1 MDKKTISKK
10 FIDLLE
16 IVEKL
21 RGPNGCP
28 WDQEQTHETLLPYFL
43 EETYEV
49 MESIDGKNWD
59 TLEEELGDILLHV
72 VMQAQ
77 ISKEKERFN
86 IYDSLNNVNDKLIRR
101 HPHVFGS
108 VVATDE
114 NEVLENWEEI
124 KRGEDGNKDRKS
136 PLDGIPHSLPS
147 LQRAEKIQKKASRA
161 GFDWDTTE
169 DVLPKLQEEID
180 EIEESIRNDDITEI
194 EMEIGDLLFSVVNL
208 CRFLN
213 VQSEEALRKSTR
225 KFADRFQRMETTL
238 ERTNKTF
245 KDYDLSTLDQI
256 WEQVK
261 QQEKA

>member
-1 MDKKTISKK
+1 MKNVSFDRLVDVVAT
-10 FIDLLE
+10 
-16 IVEKL
+16 L
-21 RGPNGCP
+21 RSDNGCP
-28 WDQEQTHETLLPYFL
+28 WDLAQTHESLKADLI
-43 EETYEV
+43 EEAYELI
-49 MESIDGKNWD
+49 EAIDAKVPKKICD
-59 TLEEELGDILLHV
+59 ELGDLLMQ
-72 VMQAQ
+72 VMLHSQ
-77 ISKEKERFN
+77 IATDRNEFGVDEVIENLTEK
-86 IYDSLNNVNDKLIRR
+86 LVRR

-136 PLDGIPHSLPS
+136 SLDGIPHSLPS

-213 VQSEEALRKSTR
+213 VQPEEALRKSTR

>member
-1 MDKKTISKK
+1 MKNVSFDRLV
-10 FIDLLE
+10 D
-16 IVEKL
+16 VVAML
-21 RGPNGCP
+21 RSDNGCP
-28 WDQEQTHETLLPYFL
+28 WDLAQTHESLKADLI
-43 EETYEV
+43 EEAYELI
-49 MESIDGKNWD
+49 EAIDAKVPKKICD
-59 TLEEELGDILLHV
+59 ELGDLLMQ
-72 VMQAQ
+72 VMLHSQ
-77 ISKEKERFN
+77 IATDRNEFSVDEVIEN
-86 IYDSLNNVNDKLIRR
+86 LTENLVRR

-124 KRGEDGNKDRKS
+124 KRGEEGNKDRKS
-136 PLDGIPHSLPS
+136 SLDGIPHSLPS
-147 LQRAEKIQKKASRA
+147 LQRAEKIQKRASRA
-161 GFDWDTTE
+161 GFDWDQTE

-213 VQSEEALRKSTR
+213 VQPEEALRKSTR
-225 KFADRFQRMETTL
+225 KFVDRFQRMETAL
-238 ERTNKTF
+238 ERTNKKF

>member
-1 MDKKTISKK
+1 MKNVSFDRLV
-10 FIDLLE
+10 D
-16 IVEKL
+16 VVAML
-21 RGPNGCP
+21 RSDNGCP
-28 WDQEQTHETLLPYFL
+28 WDLAQTHESLKADLI
-43 EETYEV
+43 EEAYELI
-49 MESIDGKNWD
+49 EAIDAKVPKKICD
-59 TLEEELGDILLHV
+59 ELGDLLMQ
-72 VMQAQ
+72 VMLHSQ
-77 ISKEKERFN
+77 IATDRNEFGVDEVIENLTEK
-86 IYDSLNNVNDKLIRR
+86 LVRR

-124 KRGEDGNKDRKS
+124 KRGEEGNKDRKS
-136 PLDGIPHSLPS
+136 SLDGIPHSLPS
-147 LQRAEKIQKKASRA
+147 LQRAEKIQKRASRA
-161 GFDWDTTE
+161 GFDWDQTE

-213 VQSEEALRKSTR
+213 VQPEEALRKSTR
-225 KFADRFQRMETTL
+225 KFVDRFQRMETTL

-261 QQEKA
+261 QQENA

>member
-1 MDKKTISKK
+1 MKNVSFDRLVDVVAMLRSK
-10 FIDLLE
+10 
-16 IVEKL
+16 
-21 RGPNGCP
+21 NGCP
-28 WDQEQTHETLLPYFL
+28 WDLAQTHESLKADLI
-43 EETYEV
+43 EEAYELI
-49 MESIDGKNWD
+49 EAIDAKVPKKICD
-59 TLEEELGDILLHV
+59 ELGDLLMQ
-72 VMQAQ
+72 VMLHSQ
-77 ISKEKERFN
+77 IATDRNEFGVDEVIETLTEK
-86 IYDSLNNVNDKLIRR
+86 LVRR

-136 PLDGIPHSLPS
+136 SLDGIPHSLPS

-213 VQSEEALRKSTR
+213 VQPEEALRKSTR

>member
-1 MDKKTISKK
+1 M
-10 FIDLLE
+10 
-16 IVEKL
+16 
-21 RGPNGCP
+21 
-28 WDQEQTHETLLPYFL
+28 
-43 EETYEV
+43 
-49 MESIDGKNWD
+49 
-59 TLEEELGDILLHV
+59 
-72 VMQAQ
+72 
-77 ISKEKERFN
+77 
-86 IYDSLNNVNDKLIRR
+86 
-101 HPHVFGS
+101 
-108 VVATDE
+108 
-114 NEVLENWEEI
+114 LENWEEI

-136 PLDGIPHSLPS
+136 SLDGIPHSLPS
-147 LQRAEKIQKKASRA
+147 LQRAEKIQKRASRA
-161 GFDWDTTE
+161 GFDWDQTE

-180 EIEESIRNDDITEI
+180 EIEESIRNDDIAEI

-213 VQSEEALRKSTR
+213 VQPEEALRKSTR

>member
-1 MDKKTISKK
+1 MKNVSFDRLV
-10 FIDLLE
+10 D
-16 IVEKL
+16 VVAML
-21 RGPNGCP
+21 RSDNGCP
-28 WDQEQTHETLLPYFL
+28 WDLAQTHESLKADLI
-43 EETYEV
+43 EEAYELI
-49 MESIDGKNWD
+49 EAIDAKVPKKICD
-59 TLEEELGDILLHV
+59 ELGDLLMQ
-72 VMQAQ
+72 VMLHSQ
-77 ISKEKERFN
+77 IATDRNEFSVDEVIENLTEK
-86 IYDSLNNVNDKLIRR
+86 LVRR

-136 PLDGIPHSLPS
+136 SLDGIPHSLPS

-213 VQSEEALRKSTR
+213 VQPEEALRKSTR

>member
-1 MDKKTISKK
+1 MKNVSFDRLVDVVAMLRSK
-10 FIDLLE
+10 
-16 IVEKL
+16 
-21 RGPNGCP
+21 NGCP
-28 WDQEQTHETLLPYFL
+28 WDLAQTHESLKADLI
-43 EETYEV
+43 EEAYELI
-49 MESIDGKNWD
+49 EAIDAKVPKKICD
-59 TLEEELGDILLHV
+59 ELGDLLMQ
-72 VMQAQ
+72 VMLHSQ
-77 ISKEKERFN
+77 IATDRNEFSVDEVIENLTEK
-86 IYDSLNNVNDKLIRR
+86 LVRR

-136 PLDGIPHSLPS
+136 SLDGIPHSLPS

-213 VQSEEALRKSTR
+213 VQPEEALRKSTR

>member
-1 MDKKTISKK
+1 MKNVSFDRLVDVVAMLRSK
-10 FIDLLE
+10 
-16 IVEKL
+16 
-21 RGPNGCP
+21 NGCP
-28 WDQEQTHETLLPYFL
+28 WDLAQTHESLKADLI
-43 EETYEV
+43 EEAYELI
-49 MESIDGKNWD
+49 EAIDAKVPKKICD
-59 TLEEELGDILLHV
+59 ELGDLLMQ
-72 VMQAQ
+72 VMLHSQ
-77 ISKEKERFN
+77 IATDRNEFGVDEVIENLTEK
-86 IYDSLNNVNDKLIRR
+86 LVRR

-136 PLDGIPHSLPS
+136 SLDGIPHSLPS
-147 LQRAEKIQKKASRA
+147 LQKAEKIQKKASRA

-213 VQSEEALRKSTR
+213 VQPEEALRKSTR

>member
-1 MDKKTISKK
+1 MKNVSFDRLVDVVAMLRSK
-10 FIDLLE
+10 
-16 IVEKL
+16 
-21 RGPNGCP
+21 NGCP
-28 WDQEQTHETLLPYFL
+28 WDLAQTHESLKADLI
-43 EETYEV
+43 EEAYELI
-49 MESIDGKNWD
+49 EAIDAKVPKKICD
-59 TLEEELGDILLHV
+59 ELGDLLMQ
-72 VMQAQ
+72 VMLHSQ
-77 ISKEKERFN
+77 IATDRNEFGVDEVIENLTEK
-86 IYDSLNNVNDKLIRR
+86 LVRR

-136 PLDGIPHSLPS
+136 SLDGIPHSLPS

-161 GFDWDTTE
+161 GFDWDKTE

-213 VQSEEALRKSTR
+213 VQPEEALRKSTR

>member
-1 MDKKTISKK
+1 MKNVSFDRLV
-10 FIDLLE
+10 D
-16 IVEKL
+16 VVAML
-21 RGPNGCP
+21 RSDNGCP
-28 WDQEQTHETLLPYFL
+28 WDLAQTHESLKADLI
-43 EETYEV
+43 EEAYELI
-49 MESIDGKNWD
+49 EAIDAKVPKKICD
-59 TLEEELGDILLHV
+59 ELGDLLMQ
-72 VMQAQ
+72 VMLHSQ
-77 ISKEKERFN
+77 IATDRNEFSVDEVIENLTEK
-86 IYDSLNNVNDKLIRR
+86 LVRR

-124 KRGEDGNKDRKS
+124 KRGEEGNKDRKS
-136 PLDGIPHSLPS
+136 SLDGIPHSLPS
-147 LQRAEKIQKKASRA
+147 LQRAEKIQKRASRA
-161 GFDWDTTE
+161 GFDWDQTE

-213 VQSEEALRKSTR
+213 VQPEEALRKSTR

>member
-1 MDKKTISKK
+1 MKNVSFDRLVDVVAMLRSK
-10 FIDLLE
+10 
-16 IVEKL
+16 
-21 RGPNGCP
+21 NGCP
-28 WDQEQTHETLLPYFL
+28 WDLAQTHESLKADLI
-43 EETYEV
+43 EEAYELI
-49 MESIDGKNWD
+49 EAIDAKVPKKICD
-59 TLEEELGDILLHV
+59 ELGDLLMQ
-72 VMQAQ
+72 VMLHSQ
-77 ISKEKERFN
+77 IATDRNEFGVDEVIENLTEK
-86 IYDSLNNVNDKLIRR
+86 LVRR

-136 PLDGIPHSLPS
+136 SLDGIPHSLPS

-213 VQSEEALRKSTR
+213 VQPEEALRKSTR

>member
-1 MDKKTISKK
+1 MKNVSFDRLV
-10 FIDLLE
+10 D
-16 IVEKL
+16 VVAKL
-21 RGPNGCP
+21 RSDNGCP
-28 WDQEQTHETLLPYFL
+28 WDLAQTHESLKADLI
-43 EETYEV
+43 EEAYELI
-49 MESIDGKNWD
+49 EAIDTKVPKKICD
-59 TLEEELGDILLHV
+59 ELGDLLMQ
-72 VMQAQ
+72 VMLHSQ
-77 ISKEKERFN
+77 IATDRNEFSVDEVIGNLTEK
-86 IYDSLNNVNDKLIRR
+86 LVRR

-124 KRGEDGNKDRKS
+124 KRGEEGNKDRKS
-136 PLDGIPHSLPS
+136 SLDGIPHSLPS
-147 LQRAEKIQKKASRA
+147 LQRAEKIQKRASRA
-161 GFDWDTTE
+161 GFDWDQTE

-213 VQSEEALRKSTR
+213 VQPEEALRKSTR
-225 KFADRFQRMETTL
+225 KFVDRFQRMETAL
-238 ERTNKTF
+238 ERTNKKF

>member
-1 MDKKTISKK
+1 MKNVSFDRLVDVVAMLRSK
-10 FIDLLE
+10 
-16 IVEKL
+16 
-21 RGPNGCP
+21 NGCP
-28 WDQEQTHETLLPYFL
+28 WDLAQTHESLKADLI
-43 EETYEV
+43 EEAYELI
-49 MESIDGKNWD
+49 EAIDAKVPKKICD
-59 TLEEELGDILLHV
+59 ELGDLLMQ
-72 VMQAQ
+72 VMLHSQ
-77 ISKEKERFN
+77 IATDRNEFGVDEVIENLTEK
-86 IYDSLNNVNDKLIRR
+86 LVRR

-136 PLDGIPHSLPS
+136 SLDGIPHSLPS

-213 VQSEEALRKSTR
+213 VQPEEALRKSTR

-238 ERTNKTF
+238 KRTNKTF

>member
-1 MDKKTISKK
+1 MKNVSFDRLVDVVAMLRSK
-10 FIDLLE
+10 
-16 IVEKL
+16 
-21 RGPNGCP
+21 NGCP
-28 WDQEQTHETLLPYFL
+28 WDLAQTHESLKADLI
-43 EETYEV
+43 EEAYELI
-49 MESIDGKNWD
+49 EAIDAKVPKKICD
-59 TLEEELGDILLHV
+59 ELGDLLMQ
-72 VMQAQ
+72 VMLHSQ
-77 ISKEKERFN
+77 IATDRNEFGVDEVIENLMEK
-86 IYDSLNNVNDKLIRR
+86 LVRR

-136 PLDGIPHSLPS
+136 SLDGIPHSLPS

-161 GFDWDTTE
+161 GFDWDKTE

-213 VQSEEALRKSTR
+213 VQPEEALRKSTR

>member
-1 MDKKTISKK
+1 MKNVSFDRLVDVVAMLRSK
-10 FIDLLE
+10 
-16 IVEKL
+16 
-21 RGPNGCP
+21 NGCP
-28 WDQEQTHETLLPYFL
+28 WDLAQTHESLKADLI
-43 EETYEV
+43 EEAYELI
-49 MESIDGKNWD
+49 EAIDAKVPKKICD
-59 TLEEELGDILLHV
+59 ELGDLLMQ
-72 VMQAQ
+72 VMLHSQ
-77 ISKEKERFN
+77 IATDRNEFGVDEVIENLTEK
-86 IYDSLNNVNDKLIRR
+86 LVRR

-108 VVATDE
+108 VVATNE

-136 PLDGIPHSLPS
+136 SLDGIPHSLPS
-147 LQRAEKIQKKASRA
+147 LQRAEKIQKRASRA
-161 GFDWDTTE
+161 GFDWDQTE

-213 VQSEEALRKSTR
+213 VQPEEALRKSTR
-225 KFADRFQRMETTL
+225 KFVDRFQRMETAL
-238 ERTNKTF
+238 ERTNKKF

>member
-1 MDKKTISKK
+1 MKNVSFDRLV
-10 FIDLLE
+10 D
-16 IVEKL
+16 VVAML
-21 RGPNGCP
+21 RSDNGCP
-28 WDQEQTHETLLPYFL
+28 WDLAQTHESLKADLI
-43 EETYEV
+43 EEAYELI
-49 MESIDGKNWD
+49 EAIDAKVPKKICD
-59 TLEEELGDILLHV
+59 ELGDLLMQ
-72 VMQAQ
+72 VMLHSQ
-77 ISKEKERFN
+77 IATDRNEFSVDEVIENLTEK
-86 IYDSLNNVNDKLIRR
+86 LVRR

-136 PLDGIPHSLPS
+136 SLDGIPHSLPS
-147 LQRAEKIQKKASRA
+147 LQRAEKIQKRASRA
-161 GFDWDTTE
+161 GFDWDQTE

-213 VQSEEALRKSTR
+213 VQPEEALRKSTR
-225 KFADRFQRMETTL
+225 KFVDRFQRMETAL
-238 ERTNKTF
+238 ERTNKKF

>member
-1 MDKKTISKK
+1 MKNVSFDRLVDVVAMLRSK
-10 FIDLLE
+10 
-16 IVEKL
+16 
-21 RGPNGCP
+21 NGCP
-28 WDQEQTHETLLPYFL
+28 WDLAQTHESLKADLI
-43 EETYEV
+43 EEAYELI
-49 MESIDGKNWD
+49 EAIDAKVPKKICD
-59 TLEEELGDILLHV
+59 ELGDLLMQ
-72 VMQAQ
+72 VMLHSQ
-77 ISKEKERFN
+77 IATDRNEFGVDEVIENLTEK
-86 IYDSLNNVNDKLIRR
+86 LVRR

-136 PLDGIPHSLPS
+136 SLDGIPHSLPS

-161 GFDWDTTE
+161 GFDWDKTE

-213 VQSEEALRKSTR
+213 VQPEEALRKSTR
-225 KFADRFQRMETTL
+225 NFADRFQRMETTL

>member
-1 MDKKTISKK
+1 MKNVSFDRLVDVVAMLRSK
-10 FIDLLE
+10 
-16 IVEKL
+16 
-21 RGPNGCP
+21 NGCP
-28 WDQEQTHETLLPYFL
+28 WDLAQTHESLKADLI
-43 EETYEV
+43 EEAYELI
-49 MESIDGKNWD
+49 EAIDAKVPKKICD
-59 TLEEELGDILLHV
+59 ELGDLLMQ
-72 VMQAQ
+72 VMLHSQ
-77 ISKEKERFN
+77 IATDRNEFGVDEVIENLTEK
-86 IYDSLNNVNDKLIRR
+86 LVRR

-124 KRGEDGNKDRKS
+124 KRGEEGNKDRKS
-136 PLDGIPHSLPS
+136 SLDGIPHSLPS
-147 LQRAEKIQKKASRA
+147 LQRAEKIQKRASRA
-161 GFDWDTTE
+161 GFDWDQTE

-213 VQSEEALRKSTR
+213 VQPEEALRKSTR
-225 KFADRFQRMETTL
+225 KFVDRFQRMETAL
-238 ERTNKTF
+238 ERTNKKF

>member
-1 MDKKTISKK
+1 MKNVSFDRLVDVVAMLRSK
-10 FIDLLE
+10 
-16 IVEKL
+16 
-21 RGPNGCP
+21 NGCP
-28 WDQEQTHETLLPYFL
+28 WDLAQTHESLKADLI
-43 EETYEV
+43 EEAYELI
-49 MESIDGKNWD
+49 EAIDAKVPKKICD
-59 TLEEELGDILLHV
+59 ELGDLLMQ
-72 VMQAQ
+72 VMLHSQ
-77 ISKEKERFN
+77 IATDRNEFGVDEVIENLTEK
-86 IYDSLNNVNDKLIRR
+86 LVRR

-124 KRGEDGNKDRKS
+124 KRGEEGNKDRKS
-136 PLDGIPHSLPS
+136 SLDGIPHSLPS
-147 LQRAEKIQKKASRA
+147 LQRAEKIQKRASRA
-161 GFDWDTTE
+161 GFDWDQTE

-213 VQSEEALRKSTR
+213 VQPEEALRKSTR

>member
-1 MDKKTISKK
+1 MKNVSFDRLVDVVAMLRSK
-10 FIDLLE
+10 
-16 IVEKL
+16 
-21 RGPNGCP
+21 NGCP
-28 WDQEQTHETLLPYFL
+28 WDLAQTHESLKADLI
-43 EETYEV
+43 EEAYELI
-49 MESIDGKNWD
+49 EAIDAKVPKKICD
-59 TLEEELGDILLHV
+59 ELGDLLMQ
-72 VMQAQ
+72 VMLHSQ
-77 ISKEKERFN
+77 IATDRNEFGVDEVIENLTEK
-86 IYDSLNNVNDKLIRR
+86 LVRR

-108 VVATDE
+108 VVATNE

-136 PLDGIPHSLPS
+136 SLDGIPHSLPS

-213 VQSEEALRKSTR
+213 VQPEEALRKSTR

>member
-1 MDKKTISKK
+1 MKNVSFDRLVDVVAMLRSK
-10 FIDLLE
+10 
-16 IVEKL
+16 
-21 RGPNGCP
+21 NGCP
-28 WDQEQTHETLLPYFL
+28 WDLAQTHESLKADLI
-43 EETYEV
+43 EEAYELI
-49 MESIDGKNWD
+49 EAIDAKVPKKICD
-59 TLEEELGDILLHV
+59 ELGDLLMQ
-72 VMQAQ
+72 VMLHSQ
-77 ISKEKERFN
+77 IATDRNEFSVDEVIENLTEK
-86 IYDSLNNVNDKLIRR
+86 LVRR

-136 PLDGIPHSLPS
+136 SLDGIPHSLPS

-213 VQSEEALRKSTR
+213 VQPEEALRKSTR
-225 KFADRFQRMETTL
+225 KFVDRFQRMETAL
-238 ERTNKTF
+238 ERTNKKF

>member
-1 MDKKTISKK
+1 MKNVSFDRLV
-10 FIDLLE
+10 D
-16 IVEKL
+16 VVAML
-21 RGPNGCP
+21 RSDNGCP
-28 WDQEQTHETLLPYFL
+28 WDLAQTHESLKADLI
-43 EETYEV
+43 EEAYELI
-49 MESIDGKNWD
+49 EAIDAKVPKKICD
-59 TLEEELGDILLHV
+59 ELGDLLMQ
-72 VMQAQ
+72 VMLHSQ
-77 ISKEKERFN
+77 IATDRNEFSVDEVIENLTEK
-86 IYDSLNNVNDKLIRR
+86 LVRR

-136 PLDGIPHSLPS
+136 SLDGIPHSLPS
-147 LQRAEKIQKKASRA
+147 LQRAEKIQKRASRA
-161 GFDWDTTE
+161 GFDWDQTE

-213 VQSEEALRKSTR
+213 VQPEEALRKSTR

>member
-1 MDKKTISKK
+1 MKNVSFDRLV
-10 FIDLLE
+10 D
-16 IVEKL
+16 VVAML
-21 RGPNGCP
+21 RSDNGCP
-28 WDQEQTHETLLPYFL
+28 WDLAQTHESLKADLI
-43 EETYEV
+43 EEAYELI
-49 MESIDGKNWD
+49 EAIDAKVPKKICD
-59 TLEEELGDILLHV
+59 ELGDLLMQ
-72 VMQAQ
+72 VMLHSQ
-77 ISKEKERFN
+77 IATDRNEFSVDEVIENLTEK
-86 IYDSLNNVNDKLIRR
+86 LVRR

-124 KRGEDGNKDRKS
+124 KRGEEGNKDRKS
-136 PLDGIPHSLPS
+136 SLDGIPHSLPS
-147 LQRAEKIQKKASRA
+147 LQRAEKIQKRASRA
-161 GFDWDTTE
+161 GFDWDQTE

-213 VQSEEALRKSTR
+213 VQPEEALRKSTR

-238 ERTNKTF
+238 ERTNKKF

>member
-1 MDKKTISKK
+1 MKNVSFDRLVDVVAMLRSK
-10 FIDLLE
+10 
-16 IVEKL
+16 
-21 RGPNGCP
+21 NGCP
-28 WDQEQTHETLLPYFL
+28 WDLAQTHESLKADLI
-43 EETYEV
+43 EEAYELI
-49 MESIDGKNWD
+49 EAIDAKVPKKICD
-59 TLEEELGDILLHV
+59 ELGDLLMQ
-72 VMQAQ
+72 VMLHSQ
-77 ISKEKERFN
+77 IATDRNEFSVDEVIENLTEK
-86 IYDSLNNVNDKLIRR
+86 LVRR

-136 PLDGIPHSLPS
+136 SLDGIPHSLPS

-180 EIEESIRNDDITEI
+180 EIEESIRNDDIAEI
-194 EMEIGDLLFSVVNL
+194 EMEIGDLFFSVVNL

-213 VQSEEALRKSTR
+213 VQPEEALRKSTR

>member
-1 MDKKTISKK
+1 MKNVSFDRLV
-10 FIDLLE
+10 D
-16 IVEKL
+16 VVAML
-21 RGPNGCP
+21 RSDNGCP
-28 WDQEQTHETLLPYFL
+28 WDLAQTHESLKADLI
-43 EETYEV
+43 EEAYELI
-49 MESIDGKNWD
+49 EAIDAKVPKKICD
-59 TLEEELGDILLHV
+59 ELGDLLMQ
-72 VMQAQ
+72 VMLHSQ
-77 ISKEKERFN
+77 IATDRNEFGVDEVIENLTEK
-86 IYDSLNNVNDKLIRR
+86 LVRR

-136 PLDGIPHSLPS
+136 SLDGIPHSLPS

-161 GFDWDTTE
+161 GFDWDKTE

-213 VQSEEALRKSTR
+213 VQPEEALRKSTR

>member
-1 MDKKTISKK
+1 MKNVSFDRLVDVVAMLRSK
-10 FIDLLE
+10 
-16 IVEKL
+16 
-21 RGPNGCP
+21 NGCP
-28 WDQEQTHETLLPYFL
+28 WDLAQTHESLKADLI
-43 EETYEV
+43 EEAYELI
-49 MESIDGKNWD
+49 EAIDAKVPKKICD
-59 TLEEELGDILLHV
+59 ELGDLLMQ
-72 VMQAQ
+72 VMLHSQ
-77 ISKEKERFN
+77 IATDRNEFGVDEVIENLTEKLVR
-86 IYDSLNNVNDKLIRR
+86 S

-136 PLDGIPHSLPS
+136 SLDGIPHSLPS

-161 GFDWDTTE
+161 GFDWDKTE

-208 CRFLN
+208 CRFLY
-213 VQSEEALRKSTR
+213 VQPEEALRKSNR
-225 KFADRFQRMETTL
+225 KFVDRFQRMETKL
-238 ERTNKTF
+238 ERTSKTF
-245 KDYDLSTLDQI
+245 KDYDLSGLDQI

>member
-1 MDKKTISKK
+1 MKNVSFDRLV
-10 FIDLLE
+10 D
-16 IVEKL
+16 VVAML
-21 RGPNGCP
+21 RSDNGCP
-28 WDQEQTHETLLPYFL
+28 WDLAQTHESLKADLI
-43 EETYEV
+43 EEAYELI
-49 MESIDGKNWD
+49 EAIDAKVPKKICD
-59 TLEEELGDILLHV
+59 ELGDLLMQ
-72 VMQAQ
+72 VMLHSQ
-77 ISKEKERFN
+77 IATDRNEFSVDEVIENLTEK
-86 IYDSLNNVNDKLIRR
+86 LVRR

-124 KRGEDGNKDRKS
+124 KRGEEGNKDRKS
-136 PLDGIPHSLPS
+136 SLDGIPHSLPS

-161 GFDWDTTE
+161 GFDWDKTE

-213 VQSEEALRKSTR
+213 VQPEEALRKSTR
-225 KFADRFQRMETTL
+225 KFVDRFQRMETAL
-238 ERTNKTF
+238 ERTNKKF

>member
-1 MDKKTISKK
+1 MKNVSFDRLVDVVAMLRSK
-10 FIDLLE
+10 
-16 IVEKL
+16 
-21 RGPNGCP
+21 NGCP
-28 WDQEQTHETLLPYFL
+28 WDLAQTHESLKADLI
-43 EETYEV
+43 EEAYELI
-49 MESIDGKNWD
+49 EAIDAKVPKKICD
-59 TLEEELGDILLHV
+59 ELGDLLMQ
-72 VMQAQ
+72 VMLHSQ
-77 ISKEKERFN
+77 IATDRNEFGVDEVIENLTEK
-86 IYDSLNNVNDKLIRR
+86 LVRR

-136 PLDGIPHSLPS
+136 SLDGIPHSLPS

-213 VQSEEALRKSTR
+213 VQPEEALRKSTR

-245 KDYDLSTLDQI
+245 KDYALSTLDQI

>member
-1 MDKKTISKK
+1 MKNVSFDRLV
-10 FIDLLE
+10 D
-16 IVEKL
+16 VVAKL
-21 RGPNGCP
+21 RSDNGCP
-28 WDQEQTHETLLPYFL
+28 WDLAQTHESLKADLI
-43 EETYEV
+43 EEAYELI
-49 MESIDGKNWD
+49 EAIDTKVPKKICD
-59 TLEEELGDILLHV
+59 ELGDLLMQ
-72 VMQAQ
+72 VMLHSQ
-77 ISKEKERFN
+77 IATDRNEFSVDEVIENLTEK
-86 IYDSLNNVNDKLIRR
+86 LVRR

-124 KRGEDGNKDRKS
+124 KRGEEGNKDRKS
-136 PLDGIPHSLPS
+136 SLDGIPHSLPS
-147 LQRAEKIQKKASRA
+147 LQRAEKIQKRASRA
-161 GFDWDTTE
+161 GFDWDQTE

-213 VQSEEALRKSTR
+213 VQPEEALRKSTR
-225 KFADRFQRMETTL
+225 KFVDRFQRMETAL
-238 ERTNKTF
+238 ERTNKKF

>member
-1 MDKKTISKK
+1 MKNVSFDRLVDVVAMLRSK
-10 FIDLLE
+10 
-16 IVEKL
+16 
-21 RGPNGCP
+21 NGCP
-28 WDQEQTHETLLPYFL
+28 WDLAQTHESLKADLI
-43 EETYEV
+43 EEAYELI
-49 MESIDGKNWD
+49 EAIDAKVPKKICD
-59 TLEEELGDILLHV
+59 ELGDLLMQ
-72 VMQAQ
+72 VMLHSQ
-77 ISKEKERFN
+77 IATDRNEFGVDEVIENLTEK
-86 IYDSLNNVNDKLIRR
+86 LVRR

-124 KRGEDGNKDRKS
+124 KRGEEGNKDRKS
-136 PLDGIPHSLPS
+136 SLDGIPHSLPS

-213 VQSEEALRKSTR
+213 VQPEEALRKSTR

>member
-1 MDKKTISKK
+1 MKNVSFDRLV
-10 FIDLLE
+10 D
-16 IVEKL
+16 VVAML
-21 RGPNGCP
+21 RSDNGCP
-28 WDQEQTHETLLPYFL
+28 WDLAQTHESLKADLI
-43 EETYEV
+43 EEAYELI
-49 MESIDGKNWD
+49 EAIDAKVPKKICD
-59 TLEEELGDILLHV
+59 ELGDLLMQ
-72 VMQAQ
+72 VMLHSQ
-77 ISKEKERFN
+77 IATDRNEFSVDEVIENLTEK
-86 IYDSLNNVNDKLIRR
+86 LVRR

-124 KRGEDGNKDRKS
+124 KRGEEGNKDRKS
-136 PLDGIPHSLPS
+136 SLDGIPHSLPS
-147 LQRAEKIQKKASRA
+147 LQRAEKIQKRASRA

-213 VQSEEALRKSTR
+213 VQPEEALRKSTR
-225 KFADRFQRMETTL
+225 KFVDRFQRMETAL
-238 ERTNKTF
+238 ERTNKKF

>member
-1 MDKKTISKK
+1 MKNVSFDRLVDVVAMLRSK
-10 FIDLLE
+10 
-16 IVEKL
+16 
-21 RGPNGCP
+21 NGCP
-28 WDQEQTHETLLPYFL
+28 WDLAQTHESLKADLI
-43 EETYEV
+43 EEAYELI
-49 MESIDGKNWD
+49 EAIDAKVPKKICD
-59 TLEEELGDILLHV
+59 ELGDLLMQ
-72 VMQAQ
+72 VMLHSQ
-77 ISKEKERFN
+77 IATDRNEFGVDEVIENLTEK
-86 IYDSLNNVNDKLIRR
+86 LVRR

-136 PLDGIPHSLPS
+136 SLDGIPHSLPS

-194 EMEIGDLLFSVVNL
+194 EMEIGDLFFSVVNL

-213 VQSEEALRKSTR
+213 VQPEEALRKSTR

>member
-1 MDKKTISKK
+1 MKNVSFDRLVDVVAMLRSK
-10 FIDLLE
+10 
-16 IVEKL
+16 
-21 RGPNGCP
+21 NGCP
-28 WDQEQTHETLLPYFL
+28 WDLAQTHESLKADLI
-43 EETYEV
+43 EEAYELI
-49 MESIDGKNWD
+49 EAIDAKVPKKICD
-59 TLEEELGDILLHV
+59 ELGDLLMQ
-72 VMQAQ
+72 VMLHSQ
-77 ISKEKERFN
+77 IATDRNEFSVDEVIENLTEK
-86 IYDSLNNVNDKLIRR
+86 LVRR

-124 KRGEDGNKDRKS
+124 KRGEEGNKDRKS
-136 PLDGIPHSLPS
+136 SLDGIPHSLPS

-213 VQSEEALRKSTR
+213 VQPEEALRKSTR
-225 KFADRFQRMETTL
+225 KFVDRFQRMETAL
-238 ERTNKTF
+238 ERTNKKF

>member
-1 MDKKTISKK
+1 MKNVSFDRLVDVVAMLRSK
-10 FIDLLE
+10 
-16 IVEKL
+16 
-21 RGPNGCP
+21 NGCP
-28 WDQEQTHETLLPYFL
+28 WDLAQTHESLKADLI
-43 EETYEV
+43 EEAYELI
-49 MESIDGKNWD
+49 EAIDAKVPKKICD
-59 TLEEELGDILLHV
+59 ELGDLLMQ
-72 VMQAQ
+72 VMLHSQ
-77 ISKEKERFN
+77 IATDRNEFGVDEVIENLTEK
-86 IYDSLNNVNDKLIRR
+86 LVRR

-136 PLDGIPHSLPS
+136 SLDGIPHSLPS

-180 EIEESIRNDDITEI
+180 EIEESIRNDDIAEI

-213 VQSEEALRKSTR
+213 VQPEEALRKSTR

-238 ERTNKTF
+238 KRTNKTF
-245 KDYDLSTLDQI
+245 KDYGLSTLDQI

>member
-1 MDKKTISKK
+1 MKNVSFDRLVDVVAMLRSK
-10 FIDLLE
+10 
-16 IVEKL
+16 
-21 RGPNGCP
+21 NGCP
-28 WDQEQTHETLLPYFL
+28 WDLAQTHESLKADLI
-43 EETYEV
+43 EEAYELI
-49 MESIDGKNWD
+49 EAIDAKVPKKICD
-59 TLEEELGDILLHV
+59 ELGDLLMQ
-72 VMQAQ
+72 VMLHSQ
-77 ISKEKERFN
+77 IATDRNEFSVDEVIENLTEK
-86 IYDSLNNVNDKLIRR
+86 LVRR

-124 KRGEDGNKDRKS
+124 KRGEEGNKDRKS
-136 PLDGIPHSLPS
+136 SLDGIPHSLPS

-213 VQSEEALRKSTR
+213 VQPEEALRKSTR

>member
-1 MDKKTISKK
+1 MKNVSFDRLVDVVAMLRSK
-10 FIDLLE
+10 
-16 IVEKL
+16 
-21 RGPNGCP
+21 NGCP
-28 WDQEQTHETLLPYFL
+28 WDLAQTHESLKADLI
-43 EETYEV
+43 EEAYELI
-49 MESIDGKNWD
+49 EAIDAKVPKKICD
-59 TLEEELGDILLHV
+59 ELGDLLMQ
-72 VMQAQ
+72 VMLHSQ
-77 ISKEKERFN
+77 IATDRNEFGVDEVIENLTEK
-86 IYDSLNNVNDKLIRR
+86 LVRR

-124 KRGEDGNKDRKS
+124 KRGEDGNKDRRS
-136 PLDGIPHSLPS
+136 SLDGIPHSLPS

-208 CRFLN
+208 CRFLK
-213 VQSEEALRKSTR
+213 VQPEEALRKSTR

>member
-1 MDKKTISKK
+1 MKNVSFDRLVDVVAMLRSK
-10 FIDLLE
+10 
-16 IVEKL
+16 
-21 RGPNGCP
+21 NGCP
-28 WDQEQTHETLLPYFL
+28 WDLAQTHESLKADLI
-43 EETYEV
+43 EEAYELI
-49 MESIDGKNWD
+49 EAIDAKVPKKICD
-59 TLEEELGDILLHV
+59 ELGDLLMQ
-72 VMQAQ
+72 VMLHSQ
-77 ISKEKERFN
+77 IATDRNEFGVDEVIENLTEK
-86 IYDSLNNVNDKLIRR
+86 LVRR

-136 PLDGIPHSLPS
+136 SLDGIPHSLPS

-180 EIEESIRNDDITEI
+180 EIEESIRNDDIAEI

-213 VQSEEALRKSTR
+213 VQPEEALRKSTR

>member
-1 MDKKTISKK
+1 MKNVSFDRLVDVVAMLRSK
-10 FIDLLE
+10 
-16 IVEKL
+16 
-21 RGPNGCP
+21 NGCP
-28 WDQEQTHETLLPYFL
+28 WDLAQTHESLKADLI
-43 EETYEV
+43 EEAYELI
-49 MESIDGKNWD
+49 EAIDAKVPKKICD
-59 TLEEELGDILLHV
+59 ELGDLLMQ
-72 VMQAQ
+72 VMLHSQ
-77 ISKEKERFN
+77 IATDQNEFGVDEVIENLTEK
-86 IYDSLNNVNDKLIRR
+86 LVRR

-136 PLDGIPHSLPS
+136 SLDGIPHSLPS

-213 VQSEEALRKSTR
+213 VQPEEALRKSTR